1 VDQLVIV
8 VPLKPGARAEARKLI
23 EQGPP
28 FTLEETEFARHE
40 VHLTDHEVVFVFEA
54 PTSPRLSFSGEDPEL
69 HRLADAWTALMD
81 GQPRKAQTVFAWT
94 R

>member
-1 VDQLVIV
+1 MDQLVIV
-8 VPLKPGARAEARKLI
+8 VPLKPGKRAEALALI

-28 FTLEETEFARHE
+28 FTLEETDFARHE
-40 VHLTDHEVVFVFEA
+40 VHLTDREAVFVFEA
-54 PTSPRLSFSGEDPEL
+54 PTGPTLSFSGEDPAL

-81 GQPRKAQTVFAWT
+81 GKPRKAETVFAWT